1 MSHNIIN
8 FLKNNNNKTIKDKI
22 ITEIAGLTYACQDK
36 IGEGYFGKVYTPLIP
51 NVGTIKLK
59 NNTYTYVPVAV
70 KEMMHEGIF
79 DFIDDKERL
88 YLYSDRELTC
98 EAILLYFISKF
109 WYESKF
115 PYAPFLISVH
125 KCKTENHSSLI
136 DHLVTERH
144 GVFESYQSWSKG
156 NNIVANGIEMGTKH
170 KLETFYNMLHAGM
183 DEYDDK
189 YNFSV
194 KSMDVKFNLIDMID
208 NLMLHTLIY
217 MDYCTKHG
225 LILVDQHLNNIFI
238 SWITDVNTIGGK
250 KMLPVKNIYYTIGK
264 NEHIKAPVN
273 IIIPKVGDLG
283 SSVLKMRNDLWI
295 VTDLI
300 NVKNIDDISKLFDK
314 YVPPYLLMF
323 DGLKNVLPY
332 DVFTKTLLKEIYDDN
347 KIISQNYS
355 YMTQCIKPDKF
366 PTESQLLKKYYK
378 KYLVSDLPKDSETVF
393 IVKD

>member
-59 NNTYTYVPVAV
+59 NDTYTYVPIAV
-70 KEMMHEGIF
+70 KEVTHNGVF
-79 DFIDDKERL
+79 DFVDTKKRL

-98 EAILLYFISKF
+98 EAMLLYFISKY
-109 WYESKF
+109 WYESKC
-115 PYAPFLISVH
+115 PYAPFLVSVH
-125 KCKTENHSSLI
+125 KCFTDNQSALI

-144 GVFESYQSWSKG
+144 GIFESYDSFSQGVHIVG
-156 NNIVANGIEMGTKH
+156 NGNTMDSTH
-170 KLETFYNMLHAGM
+170 KLETFYNLLHAGF
-183 DEYDDK
+183 DKYDDK
-189 YNFSV
+189 YNFNIEL
-194 KSMDVKFNLIDMID
+194 MNAKFNLIDMID

-225 LILVDQHLNNIFI
+225 LILVDQHLNNIFV
-238 SWITDVNTIGGK
+238 SWINDTTTIGGK
-250 KMLPVKNIYYTIGK
+250 KMKPVKNIYYTIGK
-264 NEHIKAPVN
+264 NEHIEAPVN
-273 IIIPKVGDLG
+273 LIIPKIGDVG
-283 SSVLKMRNDLWI
+283 SSVLKMRDDLWI

-300 NVKNIDDISKLFDK
+300 NVRNVEKISKLFGS

-323 DGLKNVLPY
+323 DGLKNVVPY
-332 DVFTKTLLKEIYDDN
+332 DVFSKTLLKDIYDDN

-355 YMTQCIKPDKF
+355 VMTQCVEPAKF